1 MYFRLILV
9 GLFLGSITSTMAQR
23 LVDRK
28 LFQMMEAG
36 KFHSVRQTLDKAI
49 RKDSTRAEN
58 WYALSVW
65 YSSIRNPDYQI
76 DSADL
81 SCRQASQ
88 WFQRTPSRDL
98 ERLLKIPMDSLVL
111 GNLRKRIDS
120 LAFERAKA
128 GNTEESYGLFIKR
141 FAEAG
146 QVQEAQELQQE
157 VSFLEALKSNTP
169 ESFTSFLVRYPKASR
184 SKEAR
189 ERYERLLYDRATE
202 AGDLRSFLNFVKT
215 YPRSPYR
222 RDADLHIYQALT
234 VDGHPESCQSFLEK
248 YPENTWAGQA
258 REILFYLQDLP
269 LEVSPEASDSLL
281 IRRTRERSTLIPFR
295 KNGLYGFMNTRG
307 AEIIKPRFPSI
318 EEHYLCGNI
327 TDIFLKTSEGLVD
340 RWGKIVSD
348 SLTQS
353 REVGLGF
360 VTIGNGSREYLIHQS
375 VVRLIPEAVEDVR
388 ILQRQFLAVKV
399 NSRWKLMAFN
409 GKVLSEG
416 WEDIQSA
423 SACLVFSR
431 LGKKS
436 VATGAQVMAAV
447 DGRLPAALVFDEV
460 RTLSANRL
468 LVTNGSLE
476 GIINDSLVFV
486 VPLERQTI
494 QASPYGIKIMRDR
507 GFRLIDV
514 SPGLSTHE
522 WKEMKTDQRWLQL
535 QREGTIVL
543 VDIISKEM
551 ITPAADSV
559 VLRKGVAVVYHS
571 DSTTLYFSSRQH
583 ISVGSG
589 EKISFI
595 LSDPVQYFYVTGKK
609 NATVYDVSKGKRIFT
624 QVFETIE
631 YLPQKLFLVTHQK
644 RKGLVR
650 LDGRVVVPL
659 MYDAIVWNPGGF
671 FSLLLKGRM
680 GAYHPEKNQV
690 LEAVYDRNL
699 MLLPSGHW
707 VASQGGKYGLIDPQR
722 KGPDS
727 FTYEEVLP
735 WNRDQCWVKQQGQW
749 LLIVVTTRIAVLSG
763 VKRFE
768 PIGGTSQEKFLL
780 YHRENYFGVISS
792 TQGIIIPSAFSDVI
806 NVGSEDD
813 PVFFTEKFIEEA
825 DIYIVIYYD
834 RQGKFLRKQVY
845 EKEEYHLIYC
855 DE

>member
-1 MYFRLILV
+1 MILL
-9 GLFLGSITSTMAQR
+9 GLVLGNVPSARAQR

-28 LFQMMEAG
+28 LFQMMDAG
-36 KFHSVRQTLDKAI
+36 KFHAVRQTIDKAI

-58 WYALSVW
+58 WYALSNW
-65 YSSIRNPDYQI
+65 YGSPVNPDYQI
-76 DSADL
+76 DSADI
-81 SCRQASQ
+81 SWRHAYQ
-88 WFQRTPSRDL
+88 WFQRTPWRDR
-98 ERLLKIPMDSLVL
+98 ERLLKIPMDSLL
-111 GNLRKRIDS
+111 LDKLRKRIDS

-141 FAEAG
+141 FPAADQVGEAH
-146 QVQEAQELQQE
+146 ELQQE

-169 ESFTSFLVRYPKASR
+169 DSFTSFLIRYPNTSR
-184 SKEAR
+184 SGEAR
-189 ERYERLLYDRATE
+189 ERYERLLYERTTQS
-202 AGDLRSFLNFVKT
+202 GDLTSFLDFVKT
-215 YPRSPYR
+215 YPGSPYR
-222 RDADLHIYQALT
+222 RDADLHIYQELT
-234 VDGHPESCQSFLEK
+234 VDGLPDSFQSFLEK
-248 YPENTWAGQA
+248 YPENTWAPQA
-258 REILFYLQDLP
+258 REILFYLHDVP
-269 LEVSPEASDSLL
+269 VEVSSGISDSALM
-281 IRRTRERSTLIPFR
+281 RRAQERSTLIPFR
-295 KNGLYGFMNTRG
+295 KNGLYGFMNTDG
-307 AEIIKPRFPSI
+307 TEMVKARFPSI
-318 EEHYLCGNI
+318 EERYLCGNI
-327 TDIFLKTSEGLVD
+327 TDVFLRTSEGLVD
-340 RWGKIVSD
+340 RWGKLISD

-360 VTIGNGSREYLIHQS
+360 IRVGNGSREYLIHQS
-375 VVRLIPEAVEDVR
+375 GVWLMPDPVEDVR
-388 ILQRQFLAVKV
+388 ILHRQFLASKVKG
-399 NSRWKLMAFN
+399 RWKLMAFN

-416 WEDIQSA
+416 WEDIHAA

-436 VATGAQVMAAV
+436 VVTGAQVIAAV

-460 RTLSANRL
+460 RTLSTNRL

-494 QASPYGIKIMRDR
+494 QASPYGIKIIRDH

-514 SPGLSTHE
+514 SPGLSASE
-522 WKEMKTDQRWLQL
+522 WKNMKTDQRWLQL
-535 QREGTIVL
+535 QREGTILL
-543 VDIISKEM
+543 VDVVSKEV

-559 VLRKGVAVVYHS
+559 VLRKGVAMVYHS

-595 LSDPVQYFYVTGKK
+595 LSDPVQYFYVTGKT

-624 QVFETIE
+624 QAFETIE

-650 LDGRVVVPL
+650 VDGRVVVPL
-659 MYDAIVWNPGGF
+659 VYDAIVWNTGGF
-671 FSLLLKGRM
+671 FSLLLKGRL

-690 LEAVYDRNL
+690 VEAVYDRNL

-707 VASQGGKYGLIDPQR
+707 VVSQGGKYGLIDPQR
-722 KGPDS
+722 KSPDS
-727 FTYEEVLP
+727 FIYEEVLP
-735 WNRDQCWVKQQGQW
+735 WNRDQCWVRQQGQW
-749 LLIVVTTRIAVLSG
+749 LLIAVTTRTPVLAG

-768 PIGGTSQEKFLL
+768 PIGGSPQEKFLL
-780 YHRENYFGVISS
+780 YHRENYFGVMSS
-792 TQGIIIPSAFSDVI
+792 AQGVIIPATFSDII
-806 NVGSEDD
+806 NVGSGEE

-834 RQGKFLRKQVY
+834 LQGTFLRKQVY